1 MALYR
6 KTTLTPIEKY
16 TPGMEDGIDE
26 RGPYINTLEGKLYIP
41 ENGWIA
47 TGVNGERWA
56 IQDDIFQKT
65 YVKVR
70 GFEFT
75 ENTEMYN
82 LIEDIKEAEMSV
94 YSKAHT
100 EQVEVWK
107 GRVRELENM
116 QEA

>member
-6 KTTLTPIEKY
+6 KKTLTPIEKY
-16 TPGMEDGIDE
+16 VPGMEDGVDE
-26 RGPYINTLEGKLYIP
+26 NGPYLNTLEGKLYIP

-47 TGVNGERWA
+47 VGVKGERWA
-56 IQDDIFQKT
+56 IQDDIFKKT

-70 GFEFT
+70 GIEYT

-82 LIEDIKEAEMSV
+82 LIEDIKAAEMSI
-94 YSKAHT
+94 YSNVPTKL
-100 EQVEVWK
+100 VEAWK
-107 GRVRELENM
+107 GRVRELENI